1 MEPGLKQRL
10 TGAAV
15 LVILG
20 VIFIPMLLNT
30 SPDEKQGI
38 SGTNIPPQPAD
49 MPAPPTEDFS
59 SRIVP
64 LEQSTEQ
71 VTATETAAT
80 PATTTPGTEA
90 PEPAP
95 EVEAPPPPSASVAT
109 AKEPPQPAVESVDHA
124 NGVGVTAWVV
134 QLGSFSSE
142 ENAEALNQKLRKA
155 GFKAFVEPLKQN
167 IGTVYRV
174 RIGPE
179 LKRSDADAIND
190 RLKKNMPLDS
200 KDSRVVHYP

>member
-15 LVILG
+15 LVILA
-20 VIFIPMLLNT
+20 VIFIPMLLDT
-30 SPDEKQGI
+30 THDESQTV
-38 SGTNIPPQPAD
+38 SGANIPPQPAD
-49 MPAPPTEDFS
+49 MPAPPAEDFS

-64 LEQSTEQ
+64 LQQSMEK
-71 VTATETAAT
+71 
-80 PATTTPGTEA
+80 PADEVPSA
-90 PEPAP
+90 EPAP
-95 EVEAPPPPSASVAT
+95 VPESPPPSDSAAPE
-109 AKEPPQPAVESVDHA
+109 KPAHEAVVENEEEA
-124 NGVGVTAWVV
+124 GRVGVSAWVV

-155 GFKAFVEPLKQN
+155 GFKAFVEPLKHN
-167 IGTVYRV
+167 NSTVYRV

-190 RLKKNMPLDS
+190 RLKKDMQIEGI
-200 KDSRVVHYP
+200 VVHYP

>member
-1 MEPGLKQRL
+1 M
-10 TGAAV
+10 
-15 LVILG
+15 
-20 VIFIPMLLNT
+20 
-30 SPDEKQGI
+30 
-38 SGTNIPPQPAD
+38 
-49 MPAPPTEDFS
+49 
-59 SRIVP
+59 
-64 LEQSTEQ
+64 
-71 VTATETAAT
+71 
-80 PATTTPGTEA
+80 
-90 PEPAP
+90 
-95 EVEAPPPPSASVAT
+95 
-109 AKEPPQPAVESVDHA
+109 DHA

-167 IGTVYRV
+167 TGTVYRV